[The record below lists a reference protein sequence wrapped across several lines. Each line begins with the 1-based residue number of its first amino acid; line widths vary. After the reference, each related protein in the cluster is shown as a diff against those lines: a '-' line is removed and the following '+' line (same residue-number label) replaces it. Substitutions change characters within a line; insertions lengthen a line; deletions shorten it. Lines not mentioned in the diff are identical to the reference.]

1 MSADLLSCTFER
13 ASEQLV
19 SQKEDDRTGASR
31 VKEEVG
37 EVAGRDEDESG
48 FGDIKDPDNEEFPPD
63 DLLLETAV
71 AGNLV

>member
-1 MSADLLSCTFER
+1 MSAD
-13 ASEQLV
+13 LV
-19 SQKEDDRTGASR
+19 SQKEDDRTGASS
-31 VKEEVG
+31 VNEEVG